1 MSDEYST
8 RSITEAAYLYLN
20 GALLISAI
28 DSRRREEFTFGD
40 KDDCARRLSEE
51 FYGDAT
57 APART
62 YALALGQLRHEVARA
77 RREQKIRE

>member
-20 GALLISAI
+20 GAQLISAV
-28 DSRRREEFTFGD
+28 DSRRCEKFTFD
-40 KDDCARRLSEE
+40 NKDDCTRRLAEGYYE
-51 FYGDAT
+51 DAT

-62 YALALGQLRHEVARA
+62 YALALGQLRQEVIRA
-77 RREQKIRE
+77 RRQQ